1 MFVLGAATQ
10 IGLMLPVESLKVVC
24 YDQSL
29 CVNNLPEVVTSKLWM
44 FADDSKIGY
53 RIVSSGNILQNDLR
67 LHNIINWCSEW
78 LMDLNF
84 DKLNVSACCL
94 IMELCP

>member
-10 IGLMLPVESLKVVC
+10 IGLMLQVESLKVVC

-44 FADDSKIGY
+44 FADDSYKMTYIYITSLTGA
-53 RIVSSGNILQNDLR
+53 QNG
-67 LHNIINWCSEW
+67 
-78 LMDLNF
+78 
-84 DKLNVSACCL
+84 
-94 IMELCP
+94 